1 MPNGS
6 DSKTETR
13 VVYISA
19 SALLVDS
26 NSVGE
31 FYTREHLL
39 TCFLNPF
46 SQLPTFREI
55 RLQACKRFFNM
66 SPYFTSWAADAPVT
80 WREYLSI
87 CAIVTHFQII
97 QTNLQ
102 EFLVSCYS
110 FSSSKGNS

>member
-6 DSKTETR
+6 DMQTETR

-19 SALLVDS
+19 NTLLEKS
-26 NSVGE
+26 ISVGE

-55 RLQACKRFFNM
+55 RLQACKRFF
-66 SPYFTSWAADAPVT
+66 YLKCLRTLALVFTT
-80 WREYLSI
+80 LRL
-87 CAIVTHFQII
+87 
-97 QTNLQ
+97 
-102 EFLVSCYS
+102 
-110 FSSSKGNS
+110 

>member
-19 SALLVDS
+19 NTLLENS

-66 SPYFTSWAADAPVT
+66 YHASLRAYSSLMSWKGRYFMAKP
-80 WREYLSI
+80 
-87 CAIVTHFQII
+87 
-97 QTNLQ
+97 
-102 EFLVSCYS
+102 
-110 FSSSKGNS
+110 